1 MGHSTAW
8 RDSDVR
14 FWDALALSML
24 LFLSLAKAQQAFSGQ
39 LQITAVHGKSVVD
52 HPAGKRPA
60 NGSRTSEHDHF
71 DIYHLRLRTGEIRQL
86 SFPKQPAY
94 MPRSGTWVR
103 VTTKLPQECGLP
115 ANTNILCVGRM
126 MASEDAPRD
135 SYASGQPRGRVQFR
149 ALIMQ
154 LQVCGQGPATTPEN
168 LARALFDGLPN
179 SQTENLQGMFRTC
192 SYGNAD
198 FSQRAGGTIVKAT
211 IPIPCSGQT
220 PFGVAYDSSTC
231 PFVGE

>member
-94 MPRSGTWVR
+94 VSSSRHTRSC
-103 VTTKLPQECGLP
+103 P
-115 ANTNILCVGRM
+115 
-126 MASEDAPRD
+126 
-135 SYASGQPRGRVQFR
+135 SYHQ
-149 ALIMQ
+149 Q
-154 LQVCGQGPATTPEN
+154 L
-168 LARALFDGLPN
+168 
-179 SQTENLQGMFRTC
+179 M
-192 SYGNAD
+192 
-198 FSQRAGGTIVKAT
+198 
-211 IPIPCSGQT
+211 
-220 PFGVAYDSSTC
+220 VAC
-231 PFVGE
+231 QL